1 MFWRSPSTTSWA
13 SELAAK
19 TRHHRIIEDAASGE
33 YHASVA
39 DNRGVQ
45 PMAAFDAKKLSQLDW
60 VIAGAGAVALIAL
73 FLPWEGWTDGPF
85 SASASGWSQ
94 ASAGW
99 ASCSSL
105 PLPSTSCCCG
115 PTRTCRASLLGR
127 RSRCSVLPR
136 SARSSSSSGG
146 SRCPAD
152 RLPARLSAGVRGSA
166 CFSHCSRPWRK
177 WPVPFLRSRASGEV
191 LPWAG
196 QSSPSQGVG
205 TPPPGGFTA
214 PSAGFMPMAGSPE
227 SPITESGLPDDD
239 GTSPAI

>member
-73 FLPWEGWTDGPF
+73 FLPREGWTDGPF
-85 SASASGWSQ
+85 SASASGWSTGFGWLGVLLVIAAAVYLVLLRSDANMPRLPVGPAVAVLGA
-94 ASAGW
+94 ASLGALIIILRW
-99 ASCSSL
+99 L
-105 PLPSTSCCCG
+105 TLPSGSVAGTAVSWG
-115 PTRTCRASLLGR
+115 PRIGLFLALLAALAQVA
-127 RSRCSVLPR
+127 CAFLTF
-136 SARSSSSSGG
+136 
-146 SRCPAD
+146 
-152 RLPARLSAGVRGSA
+152 RG
-166 CFSHCSRPWRK
+166 
-177 WPVPFLRSRASGEV
+177 SGEV